1 MIGPSQTLL
10 DAIRSGGNCSVKE
23 GCASGDCGA
32 CTVVLA
38 TPYSSVAP
46 TNLGAVVSEAHPASS
61 GKPGPDLP
69 GAETSKPLIQWTAV
83 NSCIRLAGSARQ
95 AKTFTARDLPALN
108 GGDLHPVQRAL
119 VDCHASQCGFCTPGF
134 VMSLFVLYMNTVARG
149 LSLTEE
155 QVLEA
160 LSGNLCRCTGYKPI
174 VQAALTM
181 QNYPRVMV
189 DEQALLHELLEVK
202 ERASDLKPTSSGAF
216 EETYH
221 QPTSL
226 QRALSLREAFPNA
239 LLAAGTTDAGLWVT
253 KQLNHYSRVIDLT
266 SVNELLGMQVT
277 SEYLSVGAAEPL
289 SRVFPWLLNE
299 WPELGTFFSRFAGLP
314 IRNSA
319 TLGGNI
325 ANGSPI
331 GDSMPLLLALD
342 AQLVLCS
349 LKDGTPSSRCID
361 LKHFYR
367 GYKQTD
373 LQPTEI
379 IQSIRIPR
387 RQPHERLFAYKIS
400 KRFEDDI
407 SAVCMVCWVKSS
419 STDIQSV
426 RMGLGGVAPAPVRA
440 YRTEQTLQ
448 GESAVPGFF
457 EQAAQCLEAEFQP
470 ISDMRASKTYR
481 QRLMR
486 NLLQRLLRDFHGMK
500 DPSLESLHGSL
511 SQELLS

>member
-38 TPYSSVAP
+38 TPYSHVAS
-46 TNLGAVVSEAHPASS
+46 TNLGAAGSEAHPAPSS
-61 GKPGPDLP
+61 KPGRGLP
-69 GAETSKPLIQWTAV
+69 GAEASDPLIRWTAV

-95 AKTFTARDLPALN
+95 AKVFTAQDLPALN
-108 GGDLHPVQRAL
+108 GGTLHPVQQAL

-134 VMSLFVLYMNTVARG
+134 VMSLFALYMNTVARG
-149 LSLTEE
+149 LPLSEE

-174 VQAALTM
+174 VQAALAM

-189 DEQALLHELLEVK
+189 DEQALFDELLEIK
-202 ERASDLKPTSSGAF
+202 KKSDDRKPSATDAL

-226 QRALSLREAFPNA
+226 QEALGLREAFPNA

-253 KQLNHYSRVIDLT
+253 KHLNHYARVIDLT
-266 SVNELLGMQVT
+266 GVNELLGMRATPEDLV
-277 SEYLSVGAAEPL
+277 VGATEPL

-299 WPELGTFFSRFAGLP
+299 WPELDTFFNRFAGLP

-342 AQLVLCS
+342 AQLVLVS
-349 LKDGTPSSRCID
+349 LQEGVLQSRCID
-361 LKHFYR
+361 LKHFYK

-373 LQPTEI
+373 LQANEI

-387 RQPHERLFAYKIS
+387 RKLGERLFAYKVS

-407 SAVCMVCWVKSS
+407 SAVCMVCWIKST
-419 STDIQSV
+419 STEIQSL
-426 RMGLGGVAPAPVRA
+426 RLGLGGVAASPVRA
-440 YRTEQTLQ
+440 YKTEQILQ
-448 GESAVPGFF
+448 AEGMEPGLF
-457 EQAAQCLEAEFQP
+457 EQAVQCLEAEFQP
-470 ISDMRASKTYR
+470 ISDMRASRFYR
-481 QRLMR
+481 QRLLG
-486 NLLQRLLRDFHGMK
+486 NLLRRLSHDFHGMK
-500 DPSLESLHGSL
+500 ELSLESLHGSL

>member
-1 MIGPSQTLL
+1 MNGPSQTLL
-10 DAIRSGGNCSVKE
+10 DAIRGGGNYSVKE

-38 TPYSSVAP
+38 TPY
-46 TNLGAVVSEAHPASS
+46 THPACSS
-61 GKPGPDLP
+61 LGDAASKGPLAVANSP
-69 GAETSKPLIQWTAV
+69 AQGPLSNRTSEPLVRWTAV
-83 NSCIRLAGSARQ
+83 NSCIRFAGSVRQ
-95 AKTFTARDLPALN
+95 AKVYTAKDLSSLN
-108 GGDLHPVQRAL
+108 GGALHPVQQAL
-119 VDCHASQCGFCTPGF
+119 VDYHASQCGFCTPGF
-134 VMSLFVLYMNTVARG
+134 VMSLFALYMNTVARG
-149 LSLTEE
+149 LPLSEE

-174 VQAALTM
+174 VQAALAI
-181 QNYPRVMV
+181 QNYPRVIV
-189 DEQALLHELLEVK
+189 DEQALLDELLEIK
-202 ERASDLKPTSSGAF
+202 KNSEEWEPAPKDAL

-221 QPTSL
+221 QPTL
-226 QRALSLREAFPNA
+226 LPEALSLRQVFPDA

-253 KQLNHYSRVIDLT
+253 KQLNHYPRVIDLT
-266 SVNELLGMQVT
+266 GVNELLGMQAT
-277 SEYLSVGAAEPL
+277 PEQLDVGAAEPL
-289 SRVFPWLLNE
+289 SRVFPWLLEE
-299 WPELGTFFSRFAGLP
+299 WPEIDTFFSRFAGLP

-342 AQLVLCS
+342 AQLVLYS
-349 LKDGTPSSRCID
+349 LKDGAPSSRSVD

-373 LQPTEI
+373 LQANEL

-387 RQPHERLFAYKIS
+387 RQSGERLFAYKIS

-407 SAVCMVCWVKSS
+407 SAVCMVCWVKSR
-419 STDIQSV
+419 STVIQSV
-426 RMGLGGVAPAPVRA
+426 RMGLGGVAPSPVRA
-440 YRTEQTLQ
+440 YQTEMILEGQTAEAAL
-448 GESAVPGFF
+448 F
-457 EQAAQCLEAEFQP
+457 ERAAQCLDAEFQP

-481 QRLMR
+481 QRLLR

-500 DPSLESLHGSL
+500 DPSLECLHGSL
-511 SQELLS
+511 NQESLS

>member
-38 TPYSSVAP
+38 TPYSQVAS
-46 TNLGAVVSEAHPASS
+46 TNLGAAGSEAHPAPPS
-61 GKPGPDLP
+61 KPGPGLP
-69 GAETSKPLIQWTAV
+69 GAEASDPLIRWTAV

-95 AKTFTARDLPALN
+95 AKVFTAQDLPALN
-108 GGDLHPVQRAL
+108 GGALHPVQQAL

-134 VMSLFVLYMNTVARG
+134 VMSLFALYMKTVARG
-149 LSLTEE
+149 LPLSEE

-174 VQAALTM
+174 VQAALAM

-189 DEQALLHELLEVK
+189 DEQALFDELLEIK
-202 ERASDLKPTSSGAF
+202 KKSDDRKPSATDAL

-221 QPTSL
+221 QPASL
-226 QRALSLREAFPNA
+226 PEALSLREAFPRA

-253 KQLNHYSRVIDLT
+253 KQLNHYPRVIDLT
-266 SVNELLGMQVT
+266 AVNEILGMQATPEQLVI
-277 SEYLSVGAAEPL
+277 GAAEPL
-289 SRVFPWLLNE
+289 SRVFPWLLEE
-299 WPELGTFFSRFAGLP
+299 WPELDTFFSRFAGLP

-342 AQLVLCS
+342 AQLVLRS
-349 LKDGTPSSRCID
+349 LKDGTPSSRSVD
-361 LKHFYR
+361 LKHFYK

-387 RQPHERLFAYKIS
+387 RKPGERLFAYKIS

-407 SAVCMVCWVKSS
+407 SAVCMVCWVKSR
-419 STDIQSV
+419 STEIQSV
-426 RMGLGGVAPAPVRA
+426 RMGLGGVAPTPVRA
-440 YRTEQTLQ
+440 YQTEQTLQ
-448 GESAVPGFF
+448 GESTEPSFF
-457 EQAAQCLEAEFQP
+457 ERAAQCLEAEFQP
-470 ISDMRASKTYR
+470 ISDMRASNTYR
-481 QRLMR
+481 QRLLR
-486 NLLQRLLRDFHGMK
+486 NLLQRLQRDFHGRK
-500 DPSLESLHGSL
+500 DPSLESMHGGL
-511 SQELLS
+511 SQESLS